1 MKNKVKRLLI
11 NYIDK
16 ITNIDFFEKSIISF
30 NIKNKNNKYDK
41 YVISII
47 SDVNNSYKI
56 NIYFDENDKWIFE
69 ISKLNISSDV
79 CIWLDEHEFN
89 NLQSFEENLKYCEK
103 YIKTQSKKK

>member
-1 MKNKVKRLLI
+1 LKNKVKRLLI

-89 NLQSFEENLKYCEK
+89 NLQSFEENLKYCKK